1 NYQLTRY
8 QTILVDEVQDFESE
22 WVKILRDNFLS
33 SEGEMVLFGDESQN
47 IYERDDK
54 RAAVIA
60 QGFGSWKKLKRSY
73 RTSLESPLNQVFKD
87 YQSKYLIEKYS
98 DSELI

>member
-1 NYQLTRY
+1 MLTRY

-47 IYERDDK
+47 IYERDNK
-54 RAAVIA
+54 RSAVIA
-60 QGFGSWKKLKRSY
+60 QGAYSGRS
-73 RTSLESPLNQVFKD
+73 
-87 YQSKYLIEKYS
+87 
-98 DSELI
+98 

>member
-1 NYQLTRY
+1 
-8 QTILVDEVQDFESE
+8 
-22 WVKILRDNFLS
+22 
-33 SEGEMVLFGDESQN
+33 
-47 IYERDDK
+47 ERDDK

-98 DSELI
+98 DSELIETVPIQQGFTFEILEFHQCSGDW